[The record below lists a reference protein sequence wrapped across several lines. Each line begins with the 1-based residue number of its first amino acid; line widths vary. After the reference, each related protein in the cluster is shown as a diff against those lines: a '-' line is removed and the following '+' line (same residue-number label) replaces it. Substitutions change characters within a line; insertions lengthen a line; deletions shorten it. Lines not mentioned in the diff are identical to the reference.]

1 MKQSYFN
8 LSLLFA
14 AMAALPLSGCVDDN
28 YDLSDI
34 DTTVRVQV
42 NDLEVPVNL
51 DAITLSNIFDLD
63 DESVVKEIDGAY
75 SVLVD
80 GDFSS
85 EGVKVAKVDLGRPS
99 ISPVVVTI
107 GSSSVG
113 DLPSLPVGQ
122 VPVAFPLTD
131 ITTDFEFNTSSVD
144 KSILAINNVKTD
156 WVINIA
162 LSFDDPSGV
171 IEDMKVSDLRL
182 QLPHGLVTPDYAN
195 DNGVI
200 TIGDRTLVNGRL
212 EESIRVSAID
222 FSSLDGNEFSFT
234 PDATGAAPGTLS
246 YKGSIG
252 VKGGLVVA
260 SVSTMV
266 NIPSQLTMTLDPTP
280 AAIVIDRF
288 SGRLKYAVDGFNVS
302 SVSLD
307 NLPDVLT
314 QKETNIRIANP
325 QLYLAINNPL
335 AGYGVDAHSGLTLTA
350 VRPGGVLD
358 PFPLPAGSEIFVGHD
373 KGIAGPYNI
382 CLSAK
387 PVDKFY
393 PGYEDATRV
402 DYPGLTDVLSGNGLP
417 ERIDV
422 SFDNTF
428 IGPSDVADFELG
440 VTLSDIGGKYTFYAP
455 LSFDA
460 GSQIVYSDE
469 DTGWS
474 DETLDKMTIET
485 LGVTAHVENDLPFD
499 IVLSGYPLDRDGN
512 QCVDPFTN
520 NPVSLGEVRISAGK
534 GSDIRLVTDG
544 VVTGVDGIRYSAR
557 AEVTEGNQT
566 LRPSTTINL
575 TNIRAIVSGYYE
587 DKL

>member
-63 DESVVKEIDGAY
+63 DEGVVKEIDGAY

-212 EESIRVSAID
+212 EESVRVSAID

-350 VRPGGVLD
+350 VRPGGALN

-393 PGYEDATRV
+393 PGYEDAPRV

-428 IGPSDVADFELG
+428 IGPSDVTDFELG

>member
-212 EESIRVSAID
+212 EESVRVSAID

-350 VRPGGVLD
+350 VRPGGALN

-393 PGYEDATRV
+393 PGYEDAPRV

-428 IGPSDVADFELG
+428 IGPSDVTDFELG

>member
-212 EESIRVSAID
+212 EESVRVSAID

-335 AGYGVDAHSGLTLTA
+335 ASYGVDAHSGLTLTA
-350 VRPGGVLD
+350 VRPGGVLN

>member
-222 FSSLDGNEFSFT
+222 FSSLYGNEFSFT

-260 SVSTMV
+260 SVSTTV

-350 VRPGGVLD
+350 VRPGGVFD

-474 DETLDKMTIET
+474 DETLDKMTIEA

>member
-14 AMAALPLSGCVDDN
+14 AMVALPLSGCVDDN

-260 SVSTMV
+260 SVSTTV

-350 VRPGGVLD
+350 VRPGGVFD

-474 DETLDKMTIET
+474 DETLDKMTIEA

>member
-1 MKQSYFN
+1 
-8 LSLLFA
+8 
-14 AMAALPLSGCVDDN
+14 
-28 YDLSDI
+28 
-34 DTTVRVQV
+34 
-42 NDLEVPVNL
+42 
-51 DAITLSNIFDLD
+51 
-63 DESVVKEIDGAY
+63 
-75 SVLVD
+75 
-80 GDFSS
+80 
-85 EGVKVAKVDLGRPS
+85 
-99 ISPVVVTI
+99 
-107 GSSSVG
+107 
-113 DLPSLPVGQ
+113 
-122 VPVAFPLTD
+122 
-131 ITTDFEFNTSSVD
+131 
-144 KSILAINNVKTD
+144 
-156 WVINIA
+156 
-162 LSFDDPSGV
+162 
-171 IEDMKVSDLRL
+171 
-182 QLPHGLVTPDYAN
+182 
-195 DNGVI
+195 
-200 TIGDRTLVNGRL
+200 
-212 EESIRVSAID
+212 IRVCAID

-234 PDATGAAPGTLS
+234 PAASGAAPGTLS

-260 SVSTMV
+260 TVSTTV

-350 VRPGGVLD
+350 VRPGGVFD